1 VKARFNLGPT
11 WVLIGIASLATRV
24 VAGYNRLDTDAER
37 AEYLSRAVT
46 ISGAVVGLVAIY
58 LLVFTTV
65 GKATIAAVRFDY
77 PTSISFASAPAGVTK
92 TAVRAIQRAA
102 EVVEPR
108 RLTVWSPSVVI
119 DSNQL
124 TIWRGQGGPQLVL
137 AIPRARITAVDVAL
151 VRDGI
156 MSYPAVQFTVTTPDS
171 EIMLPLPVL
180 REGSALFGAT
190 PEDAAA
196 LAERIRESLGLQSAD
211 APNPPVS

>member
-1 VKARFNLGPT
+1 MKARFNLGPT

>member
-1 VKARFNLGPT
+1 MKAKFNLGPT
-11 WVLIGIASLATRV
+11 WVLIGIASIATRV

-37 AEYLSRAVT
+37 AEYLSRALT

-58 LLVFTTV
+58 LLVFSTV
-65 GKATIAAVRFDY
+65 GKATFAAVRFDY
-77 PTSISFASAPAGVTK
+77 PTSISFVSAPAGVTK

-102 EVVEPR
+102 EVAEPR

-119 DSNQL
+119 DANQL
-124 TIWRGQGGPQLVL
+124 MIWRGQGGPQLVL
-137 AIPRARITAVDVAL
+137 AIPRTRITAVDVAL

-156 MSYPAVQFTVTTPDS
+156 MSYPAVQFTVTTADS
-171 EIMLPLPVL
+171 EIVLPLPVL